1 MTTPKIQAKR
11 KYTKHVCE
19 ANCNKPRCIKRQ
31 RDELAIQVGELKER
45 VRNSTIIIGAMQSK
59 IDKLKLELAEQNTS
73 RHWILRKL
81 GL

>member
-11 KYTKHVCE
+11 KYTKHECDYQ
-19 ANCNKPRCIKRQ
+19 CDRPRCIKRQ
-31 RDELAIQVGELKER
+31 RDELAVQVGALSEQ
-45 VRNSTIIIGAMQSK
+45 VRNATVIIGAMQSK
-59 IDKLKLELAEQNTS
+59 IDKLKTELAEQNTS